1 MDQFATIDLADLER
15 VSGGQGTTTTAE
27 GTVNTPAGSATVRA
41 GQQTNEP
48 VAYNRCL
55 ELVGRQA
62 GIMESP
68 NNVERRQERLCS
80 PLLRQGQGQQ

>member
-1 MDQFATIDLADLER
+1 MDHFPTIDLADLEC
-15 VSGGQGTTTTAE
+15 VSGGQGTSTNAE
-27 GTVNTPAGSATVRA
+27 GTVQTPAGSATIRA

-48 VAYNRCL
+48 NAYNRCL

-62 GIMESP
+62 GMLESP

-80 PLLRQGQGQQ
+80 PLLQQGQGQQ